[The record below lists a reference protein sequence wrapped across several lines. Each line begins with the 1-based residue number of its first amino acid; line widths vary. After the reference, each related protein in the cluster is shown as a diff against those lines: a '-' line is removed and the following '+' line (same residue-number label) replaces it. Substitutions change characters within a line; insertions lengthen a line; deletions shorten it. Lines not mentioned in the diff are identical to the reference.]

1 MGFGLSQPPE
11 GQGLPDKPPKRMGEI
26 SKHFDDTNHKGS
38 LEALRQPGSQV
49 SPIENSPASPSKSSD
64 SEKGVGRSKEPGP
77 YEHVQENSKPK
88 EEQVTQTP
96 KTQAHL
102 RPISKGQCMIRHC
115 GWDWSLIV
123 SLDEFQNVQ
132 DLIDKLIDQLH
143 LKVEEQDQALF
154 YHDHGSEKC
163 TEMRQL
169 SETSLELLRD
179 ANIDVH
185 IARVGAEAEPST
197 ATESVTLG

>member
-1 MGFGLSQPPE
+1 
-11 GQGLPDKPPKRMGEI
+11 MGEI
-26 SKHFDDTNHKGS
+26 IRQFDDTNHEGY
-38 LEALRQPGSQV
+38 LEGPRQPSSQV
-49 SPIENSPASPSKSSD
+49 SPIEDGAASPSKSSGG
-64 SEKGVGRSKEPGP
+64 EKGGGRSKEPDP
-77 YEHVQENSKPK
+77 HEHFQGNSRPE
-88 EEQVTQTP
+88 EEQAPQVP
-96 KTQAHL
+96 ETQAQL

-115 GWDWSLIV
+115 GWDWSLII

-185 IARVGAEAEPST
+185 IVAEAVPST
-197 ATESVTLG
+197 ETESVTLG